1 MKMIDDVIIIGI
13 DSGYGNIK
21 TANCCFPASV
31 FTYAKEP
38 VFKENL
44 LVFESKFYLIGEGHK
59 EFLADKTKDLDYY
72 VLALAAIARELNIRK
87 MTCGKIRIAA
97 GLPLTWVS
105 GQRDEFRDYLMQN
118 KAVDFSFRNVSYHVE
133 IVGVDVFPQGFAAVA
148 DRLSDFRGVN
158 MICDIGNGTMNIMFI
173 NDKKPVSGNM
183 FTEKYGT
190 HQCLLAVRENVMR
203 VHHTTVDEAI
213 INRVFRFGT
222 ADIKEDYLKTITDTA
237 TDYVEGI
244 FQRLREHEYNPE
256 LMRLYV
262 LGGGSC
268 LIRNFGVYDASRVTI
283 LSKSSSRKSNE
294 RRERKMSYSS
304 GEAAEQV
311 VRMTLNGVEVAAKIS
326 GKAAERL
333 AVLLYAVLKDQKKTR
348 GKTRL
353 NSMLRSGKELKVFAI
368 GDRDLEKFCREAKKY
383 GILYCVLKDKTAN
396 DGHTDVFVRAEDAS
410 KINRIFDRFGIA
422 TADIGSARTE
432 IVKAKEEQK
441 NADIPVPDRSTT
453 EKDKE
458 EAFLDALLTP
468 APNKEEAQTQNP
480 TQGPA
485 AKSRPSEPT
494 SNQREKTVR
503 GISDP
508 TERSRPSVRQEM
520 KEIREEQRQRTSSAQ
535 KTKDEPNR
543 TSEHRPVPKKKKDK
557 ER

>member
-1 MKMIDDVIIIGI
+1 
-13 DSGYGNIK
+13 
-21 TANCCFPASV
+21 
-31 FTYAKEP
+31 
-38 VFKENL
+38 
-44 LVFESKFYLIGEGHK
+44 
-59 EFLADKTKDLDYY
+59 
-72 VLALAAIARELNIRK
+72 
-87 MTCGKIRIAA
+87 
-97 GLPLTWVS
+97 
-105 GQRDEFRDYLMQN
+105 
-118 KAVDFSFRNVSYHVE
+118 
-133 IVGVDVFPQGFAAVA
+133 
-148 DRLSDFRGVN
+148 
-158 MICDIGNGTMNIMFI
+158 
-173 NDKKPVSGNM
+173 
-183 FTEKYGT
+183 
-190 HQCLLAVRENVMR
+190 
-203 VHHTTVDEAI
+203 
-213 INRVFRFGT
+213 
-222 ADIKEDYLKTITDTA
+222 
-237 TDYVEGI
+237 
-244 FQRLREHEYNPE
+244 
-256 LMRLYV
+256 
-262 LGGGSC
+262 
-268 LIRNFGVYDASRVTI
+268 
-283 LSKSSSRKSNE
+283 
-294 RRERKMSYSS
+294 MSYSS

-396 DGHTDVFVRAEDAS
+396 DGRTDVFVRAEDAS

-441 NADIPVPDRSTT
+441 NADIPVPDRNTT

-458 EAFLDALLTP
+458 EAFLDALLAP
-468 APNKEEAQTQNP
+468 APNKEETQTQNP

-508 TERSRPSVRQEM
+508 TERSRPSVRQEI
-520 KEIREEQRQRTSSAQ
+520 KEIREEQRQRTNSAQ

>member
-1 MKMIDDVIIIGI
+1 
-13 DSGYGNIK
+13 
-21 TANCCFPASV
+21 
-31 FTYAKEP
+31 
-38 VFKENL
+38 
-44 LVFESKFYLIGEGHK
+44 
-59 EFLADKTKDLDYY
+59 
-72 VLALAAIARELNIRK
+72 
-87 MTCGKIRIAA
+87 
-97 GLPLTWVS
+97 
-105 GQRDEFRDYLMQN
+105 
-118 KAVDFSFRNVSYHVE
+118 
-133 IVGVDVFPQGFAAVA
+133 
-148 DRLSDFRGVN
+148 
-158 MICDIGNGTMNIMFI
+158 
-173 NDKKPVSGNM
+173 
-183 FTEKYGT
+183 
-190 HQCLLAVRENVMR
+190 
-203 VHHTTVDEAI
+203 
-213 INRVFRFGT
+213 
-222 ADIKEDYLKTITDTA
+222 
-237 TDYVEGI
+237 
-244 FQRLREHEYNPE
+244 
-256 LMRLYV
+256 
-262 LGGGSC
+262 
-268 LIRNFGVYDASRVTI
+268 
-283 LSKSSSRKSNE
+283 
-294 RRERKMSYSS
+294 MSYSS

-383 GILYCVLKDKTAN
+383 GILYCVLKD
-396 DGHTDVFVRAEDAS
+396 
-410 KINRIFDRFGIA
+410 
-422 TADIGSARTE
+422 IGSARTE
-432 IVKAKEEQK
+432 IVKAQEEQK
-441 NADIPVPDRSTT
+441 NADIPIPDRSTT

-458 EAFLDALLTP
+458 EAFLDALLAP